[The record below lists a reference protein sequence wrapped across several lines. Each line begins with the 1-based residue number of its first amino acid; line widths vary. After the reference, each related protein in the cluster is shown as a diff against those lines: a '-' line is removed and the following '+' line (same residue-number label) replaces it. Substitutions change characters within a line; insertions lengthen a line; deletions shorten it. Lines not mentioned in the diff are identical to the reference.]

1 MARHEINRFTEME
14 VFITVIETGGF
25 SAAARQV
32 RLTPS
37 AISKLIARLE
47 ARLGTRLFNRST
59 RQFQLTPEGCTFYE
73 AAKRI
78 LADLSEAEH
87 RASQGER
94 PAGRVRISTSASYFH
109 HVLAPIVPQF
119 MALYPAVTLDISL
132 TDALVDLLAE
142 RTDIAIRTGPLKTS
156 SLIARK
162 LGETARTIVAAPS
175 YLEQYGQ
182 PRHVADLKSHNLL
195 GFSYVRSEPGWT
207 LSEDSHSVVV
217 PVAGRVQISDGEGV
231 RRLAVAG
238 AGLAM
243 LADFTVRDD
252 VAAGR
257 LSQVLS
263 HCNTG
268 DTEVFYAVYIGEGG
282 PLPARI
288 RVVLDFLFEHGKV
301 R

>member
-14 VFITVIETGGF
+14 IFVTVIETGGF

-78 LADLSEAEH
+78 LADVSEAEQ

-94 PAGRVRISTSASYFH
+94 PAGRVRISTSASYFN

-182 PRHVADLKSHNLL
+182 PRHVSDLKSHNLL

-207 LSEDSHSVVV
+207 LSEDNHPVVV

-252 VAAGR
+252 VTAGR
-257 LSQVLS
+257 LAPVLS
-263 HCNTG
+263 HCNMG

-288 RVVLDFLFEHGKV
+288 RVVLDFLSEHGRV

>member
-14 VFITVIETGGF
+14 VFVTVIETGGF

-37 AISKLIARLE
+37 AVSKLIARLE
-47 ARLGTRLFNRST
+47 ARLETRLFNRST

-78 LADLSEAEH
+78 LADLSEAEQ

-94 PAGRVRISTSASYFH
+94 PAGPVRISASASYFH

-207 LSEDSHSVVV
+207 LSEDNHCVVV

-257 LSQVLS
+257 LAPVLS
-263 HCNTG
+263 HCNTR

-288 RVVLDFLFEHGKV
+288 RVVLDFLSEHGKV

>member
-14 VFITVIETGGF
+14 VFVTVIEKGGF

-78 LADLSEAEH
+78 LADLNEAEQ

-175 YLEQYGQ
+175 YLEQYGR
-182 PRHVADLKSHNLL
+182 PRHVVDLKSHNLL

-207 LSEDSHSVVV
+207 LSEDHHSVVV
-217 PVAGRVQISDGEGV
+217 PVAGHVQISDGEGV

-252 VAAGR
+252 VTAGR
-257 LSQVLS
+257 LAPVLS

-268 DTEVFYAVYIGEGG
+268 DTEVFYAVYIGEEG

-288 RVVLDFLFEHGKV
+288 RVVLDFLFEHGRV

>member
-14 VFITVIETGGF
+14 IFVTVIETGGF

-47 ARLGTRLFNRST
+47 ARLETRLFNRST

-78 LADLSEAEH
+78 LADLSEAEQ

-94 PAGRVRISTSASYFH
+94 PAGRVRISTSASYFN

-207 LSEDSHSVVV
+207 LSEDNHSVVV

-257 LSQVLS
+257 LSPVLS

-288 RVVLDFLFEHGKV
+288 RVVLDFLSEHGKV

>member
-14 VFITVIETGGF
+14 VFVTVIETGGF

-78 LADLSEAEH
+78 LADLSEAEQ

-94 PAGRVRISTSASYFH
+94 PAGRVRISTSASYHH

-162 LGETARTIVAAPS
+162 LGETARTIVGAPS
-175 YLEQYGQ
+175 YLDQYGQ
-182 PRHVADLKSHNLL
+182 PRYVADLKSHNLL

-207 LSEDSHSVVV
+207 LSEDNHPVVV
-217 PVAGRVQISDGEGV
+217 PVAGHVQISDGEGV
-231 RRLAVAG
+231 RRLAVTG

-257 LSQVLS
+257 LAPVLS

-288 RVVLDFLFEHGKV
+288 RVVLDFLSEHGKV

>member
-14 VFITVIETGGF
+14 VFVTVIETGGF

-78 LADLSEAEH
+78 LADVGEAEQ

-94 PAGRVRISTSASYFH
+94 PAGRVRISTSASYFN

-162 LGETARTIVAAPS
+162 LGETVRTIVAAPS

-195 GFSYVRSEPGWT
+195 GFSYVRSELGWT
-207 LSEDSHSVVV
+207 LSEDNHSVVV

-252 VAAGR
+252 VTAGR
-257 LSQVLS
+257 LAPVLS

-288 RVVLDFLFEHGKV
+288 RVVLDFLSEHGKV

>member
-14 VFITVIETGGF
+14 VFVTVIETGGF

-78 LADLSEAEH
+78 LADLSEAEQ

-175 YLEQYGQ
+175 YFEQYGQ

-207 LSEDSHSVVV
+207 LSEDNHSVVV

-252 VAAGR
+252 VTAGR
-257 LSQVLS
+257 LAPVLS

-282 PLPARI
+282 PLPERI
-288 RVVLDFLFEHGKV
+288 RVVLDFLSEHGKV

>member
-14 VFITVIETGGF
+14 VFVTVIETGGF

-78 LADLSEAEH
+78 LADLSEAEQ

-94 PAGRVRISTSASYFH
+94 PAGRVRISTSASYHH

-207 LSEDSHSVVV
+207 LSEDHHSVVV

-257 LSQVLS
+257 LAPVLS

-282 PLPARI
+282 PLPERI
-288 RVVLDFLFEHGKV
+288 RVVLDFLSEHGKV

>member
-14 VFITVIETGGF
+14 IFVTVIETGGF

-37 AISKLIARLE
+37 AVSKLIARLE

-73 AAKRI
+73 AGKRI
-78 LADLSEAEH
+78 LADLSEAEQ

-109 HVLAPIVPQF
+109 HVLAPILPQF

-182 PRHVADLKSHNLL
+182 PRHVADLRSHNLL
-195 GFSYVRSEPGWT
+195 GFSYVRSDQGWT
-207 LSEDSHSVVV
+207 LSEDNHSVVV

-252 VAAGR
+252 VTAGR
-257 LSQVLS
+257 LAPVLS
-263 HCNTG
+263 HCNSG
-268 DTEVFYAVYIGEGG
+268 ETEAFYAVYIGEGG

-288 RVVLDFLFEHGKV
+288 RVVLDFLSEHGKV

>member
-1 MARHEINRFTEME
+1 
-14 VFITVIETGGF
+14 
-25 SAAARQV
+25 
-32 RLTPS
+32 
-37 AISKLIARLE
+37 
-47 ARLGTRLFNRST
+47 
-59 RQFQLTPEGCTFYE
+59 
-73 AAKRI
+73 
-78 LADLSEAEH
+78 
-87 RASQGER
+87 
-94 PAGRVRISTSASYFH
+94 
-109 HVLAPIVPQF
+109 

-182 PRHVADLKSHNLL
+182 PRHVADLKSYNLL

-207 LSEDSHSVVV
+207 LSEDNHSVVV

-252 VAAGR
+252 VTAGR
-257 LSQVLS
+257 LAPVLS

-288 RVVLDFLFEHGKV
+288 RVVLDFLSEHGRV

>member
-14 VFITVIETGGF
+14 IFVTVIETGGF
-25 SAAARQV
+25 SAAARQA

-47 ARLGTRLFNRST
+47 ARLETRLFNRST

-78 LADLSEAEH
+78 LADLSEAEQ

-119 MALYPAVTLDISL
+119 MAFYPAVTLDISL

-142 RTDIAIRTGPLKTS
+142 RTDVAIRTGPLKTS

-162 LGETARTIVAAPS
+162 LGETVRTIVAAPS
-175 YLEQYGQ
+175 YLEQYGR
-182 PRHVADLKSHNLL
+182 PHHVADLKSHNLL

-207 LSEDSHSVVV
+207 LSEDSHSIVV

-252 VAAGR
+252 VTAGR
-257 LSQVLS
+257 LVPVLS

-288 RVVLDFLFEHGKV
+288 RVVLDFLSEHGRV

>member
-1 MARHEINRFTEME
+1 MARHEINRFMEME
-14 VFITVIETGGF
+14 VFVAVIETGGF

-32 RLTPS
+32 RLSPS
-37 AISKLIARLE
+37 AVSKLIARLE

-78 LADLSEAEH
+78 LADLSEAEQ
-87 RASQGER
+87 RAGVGEK
-94 PAGRVRISTSASYFH
+94 PAGRVRISTSASYFN

-132 TDALVDLLAE
+132 TDTLVDLLAE

-162 LGETARTIVAAPS
+162 LGETSRTIVAAAS
-175 YLEQYGQ
+175 YLEKHGE
-182 PRHVADLKSHNLL
+182 PRHVPDLNSHNLL
-195 GFSYVRSEPGWT
+195 GFSYVRSQSGWT
-207 LSEDSHSVVV
+207 LRADNETVVV
-217 PVAGRVQISDGEGV
+217 PVTGGIQISDGEGV
-231 RRLAVAG
+231 RRLAVTG
-238 AGLAM
+238 TGLAM
-243 LADFTVRDD
+243 LAEFTVRDD
-252 VAAGR
+252 IAAGR
-257 LSQVLS
+257 LVPVLS

-268 DTEVFYAVYIGEGG
+268 DTEVFYAVYVGEGG
-282 PLPARI
+282 PLPSRV
-288 RVVLDFLFEHGKV
+288 RVVLDFLSEHGRV

>member
-14 VFITVIETGGF
+14 VFVTVIETGGF

-37 AISKLIARLE
+37 AVSKLIARLE
-47 ARLGTRLFNRST
+47 ARLETRLFNRST

-78 LADLSEAEH
+78 LADLNEAEQ

-132 TDALVDLLAE
+132 TDTLVDLLAE

-182 PRHVADLKSHNLL
+182 PRHVAELKSHNLL

-207 LSEDSHSVVV
+207 LSEDNHSVVV
-217 PVAGRVQISDGEGV
+217 PVAGRFQISDGEGV

-257 LSQVLS
+257 LSPVLS

-288 RVVLDFLFEHGKV
+288 RVVLDFLSEHGRV

>member
-14 VFITVIETGGF
+14 VFVTVIETGGF

-78 LADLSEAEH
+78 LADLSEAEQ

-94 PAGRVRISTSASYFH
+94 AAGRVRISTSASYFH

-119 MALYPAVTLDISL
+119 MALYPAVTLDISI

-252 VAAGR
+252 VTAGR
-257 LSQVLS
+257 LAPVLS

-268 DTEVFYAVYIGEGG
+268 DREVFYAVYIGEGG

-288 RVVLDFLFEHGKV
+288 RVVLDFLSEHGKV

>member
-14 VFITVIETGGF
+14 VFVTVIETGGF

-47 ARLGTRLFNRST
+47 ARLETRLFNRST

-78 LADLSEAEH
+78 LADLSEAEQ

-119 MALYPAVTLDISL
+119 MAFYPAVTLDISL

-142 RTDIAIRTGPLKTS
+142 RTDVAIRTGPLKTS

-162 LGETARTIVAAPS
+162 LGETVRTIVAAPS
-175 YLEQYGQ
+175 YLEQYGR
-182 PRHVADLKSHNLL
+182 PHHVADLKSHNLL

-207 LSEDSHSVVV
+207 LSEDSHSIVV

-252 VAAGR
+252 VTAGR
-257 LSQVLS
+257 LVPVLS

-288 RVVLDFLFEHGKV
+288 RVVLDFLSEHGRV

>member
-14 VFITVIETGGF
+14 VFVTVIETGGF
-25 SAAARQV
+25 SAAGRHV

-78 LADLSEAEH
+78 LADLSEAEQ

-109 HVLAPIVPQF
+109 HVLAHIVPQF

-207 LSEDSHSVVV
+207 LSEDNHPVVV

-252 VAAGR
+252 VTAGR
-257 LSQVLS
+257 LAPVLS

-288 RVVLDFLFEHGKV
+288 RVVLDFLSEHGRV

>member
-14 VFITVIETGGF
+14 VFVTIIETGGF

-78 LADLSEAEH
+78 LADLSEAEQ

-109 HVLAPIVPQF
+109 HVLAPVVPQF

-182 PRHVADLKSHNLL
+182 PRHVADLKSQNLL

-207 LSEDSHSVVV
+207 LSEDNHPVVV
-217 PVAGRVQISDGEGV
+217 PVAGHVQISDGEGV

-252 VAAGR
+252 VTAGR
-257 LSQVLS
+257 LAPVLS

-282 PLPARI
+282 PLPERI
-288 RVVLDFLFEHGKV
+288 RVVLDFLSEHGKV

>member
-14 VFITVIETGGF
+14 VFVTIIETGGF

-78 LADLSEAEH
+78 LADLSEAEQ

-94 PAGRVRISTSASYFH
+94 AAGRVRISTSASYFN

-162 LGETARTIVAAPS
+162 LGETARTIVGAPS
-175 YLEQYGQ
+175 YLDQYGQ

-207 LSEDSHSVVV
+207 LSEDNHSAVV

-257 LSQVLS
+257 LSPVLS

-288 RVVLDFLFEHGKV
+288 RVVLDFLSEHGRV

>member
-14 VFITVIETGGF
+14 VFVTIIETGGF

-78 LADLSEAEH
+78 LADLSEAEQ

-109 HVLAPIVPQF
+109 HVLAPVVPQF

-207 LSEDSHSVVV
+207 LSEDNHPVVV
-217 PVAGRVQISDGEGV
+217 PVAGHVQISDGEGV

-252 VAAGR
+252 VTAGR
-257 LSQVLS
+257 LAPVLS

-282 PLPARI
+282 PLPERI
-288 RVVLDFLFEHGKV
+288 RVVLDFLSEHGKV

>member
-14 VFITVIETGGF
+14 VFVTVIETGGF
-25 SAAARQV
+25 SAAAKQV

-78 LADLSEAEH
+78 LADLSEAEQ

-109 HVLAPIVPQF
+109 HVLAPAVPQF

-182 PRHVADLKSHNLL
+182 PRHVADLKSYNLL

-207 LSEDSHSVVV
+207 LSEDNHSVVV

-252 VAAGR
+252 VTAGR
-257 LSQVLS
+257 LAPVLS

-288 RVVLDFLFEHGKV
+288 RVVLDFLSEHGKV
-301 R
+301 Q

>member
-14 VFITVIETGGF
+14 VFVTVIETGGF

-78 LADLSEAEH
+78 LADVSEAEQ

-94 PAGRVRISTSASYFH
+94 PAGRVRISTSASYFN

-182 PRHVADLKSHNLL
+182 PRHVSDLKSHNLL

-207 LSEDSHSVVV
+207 LSEDNHPVVV

-252 VAAGR
+252 VTAGR
-257 LSQVLS
+257 LAPVLS
-263 HCNTG
+263 HCNMG

-288 RVVLDFLFEHGKV
+288 RVVLDFLSEHGRV

>member
-14 VFITVIETGGF
+14 VFVTVIETGGF

-78 LADLSEAEH
+78 LADLSEAEQ

-94 PAGRVRISTSASYFH
+94 PAGRVRISTSASYLN

-119 MALYPAVTLDISL
+119 MVLYPAVTLDISL

-207 LSEDSHSVVV
+207 LSEDNHSVVV

-252 VAAGR
+252 VTAGR
-257 LSQVLS
+257 LAPVLS

-288 RVVLDFLFEHGKV
+288 RVVLDFLSEHGKV

>member
-14 VFITVIETGGF
+14 IFVTVIETGGF
-25 SAAARQV
+25 SAAARQA

-47 ARLGTRLFNRST
+47 ARLETRLFNRST

-78 LADLSEAEH
+78 LADLSEAEQ

-119 MALYPAVTLDISL
+119 MVLYPAVTLDISL

-207 LSEDSHSVVV
+207 LSEDNHSVVV
-217 PVAGRVQISDGEGV
+217 TVAGRVQISDGEGV

-252 VAAGR
+252 VTAGR
-257 LSQVLS
+257 LAPVLS

-288 RVVLDFLFEHGKV
+288 RVVLDFLSEHGRV

>member
-14 VFITVIETGGF
+14 VFVTVIETGGF

-47 ARLGTRLFNRST
+47 VRLGTRLFNRST

-78 LADLSEAEH
+78 LADLSEAEQ

-182 PRHVADLKSHNLL
+182 PRHVADLRSHNLV
-195 GFSYVRSEPGWT
+195 GFSYVRSDPGWT
-207 LSEDSHSVVV
+207 LSEDNHSVVV
-217 PVAGRVQISDGEGV
+217 PLAGRVQISDGEGV

-252 VAAGR
+252 VTAGR
-257 LSQVLS
+257 LAPVLS

-288 RVVLDFLFEHGKV
+288 RVVLDFLSEHGKV

>member
-14 VFITVIETGGF
+14 IFVTVIETGGF

-47 ARLGTRLFNRST
+47 ARLETRLFNRST

-78 LADLSEAEH
+78 LADLSEAEQ

-182 PRHVADLKSHNLL
+182 PRHVADLRSHNLV
-195 GFSYVRSEPGWT
+195 GFSYVRSDPGWT
-207 LSEDSHSVVV
+207 LSEDNHSVVV
-217 PVAGRVQISDGEGV
+217 PLAGRVQISDGEGV

-252 VAAGR
+252 VTAGR
-257 LSQVLS
+257 LAPVLS
-263 HCNTG
+263 HCITG

-288 RVVLDFLFEHGKV
+288 RVVLDFLSEHGKV

>member
-14 VFITVIETGGF
+14 IFVTVIETGGF

-78 LADLSEAEH
+78 LADLSEAEQ

-94 PAGRVRISTSASYFH
+94 PAGRVRISTSASYFN

-207 LSEDSHSVVV
+207 LSEDNHSVVV

-257 LSQVLS
+257 LSPVLS

-288 RVVLDFLFEHGKV
+288 RVVLDFLSEHGKV

>member
-1 MARHEINRFTEME
+1 MARQEINRFTEME
-14 VFITVIETGGF
+14 IFVTVIETGGF

-47 ARLGTRLFNRST
+47 ARLETRLFNRST

-78 LADLSEAEH
+78 LADLSEAEQ

-162 LGETARTIVAAPS
+162 LGETVRTIVAAPS
-175 YLEQYGQ
+175 YLDQYGQ
-182 PRHVADLKSHNLL
+182 PRYVADLKSHNLL
-195 GFSYVRSEPGWT
+195 GFSYVRSKPGWT
-207 LSEDSHSVVV
+207 LSEDNHCVVV

-252 VAAGR
+252 VTAGR
-257 LSQVLS
+257 LSPVLS

-288 RVVLDFLFEHGKV
+288 RVVLDFLSEHGRV

>member
-14 VFITVIETGGF
+14 VFVAVIEAGGF

-37 AISKLIARLE
+37 AVSKLIARLE
-47 ARLGTRLFNRST
+47 ARLRTRLFNRST

-78 LADLSEAEH
+78 VADVAEAEQ
-87 RASQGER
+87 RASQGEQ
-94 PAGRVRISTSASYFH
+94 PAGRVRISTSASYFN
-109 HVLAPIVPQF
+109 HVLAPVLPQF
-119 MALYPAVTLDISL
+119 MELYPAVTLDISL
-132 TDALVDLLAE
+132 TDMLVDLLAE

-162 LGETARTIVAAPS
+162 LGETALTIVAAPS
-175 YLEQYGQ
+175 YLEKYGK
-182 PRHVADLKSHNLL
+182 PLEVADLQNHNLL
-195 GFSYVRSEPGWT
+195 GFSYVRSEPGWR
-207 LSEDSHSVVV
+207 LHENDEAVVI
-217 PVAGRVQISDGEGV
+217 PVTGSLQISDGEGV
-231 RRLAVAG
+231 RRLAVTG

-243 LADFTVRDD
+243 LADFTTRDD
-252 VAAGR
+252 VLAGR
-257 LSQVLS
+257 LVPLLS

-268 DTEVFYAVYIGEGG
+268 DKEVFYGVYVGEGG
-282 PLPARI
+282 PLPSRI
-288 RVVLDFLFEHGKV
+288 KAVLDFLSEHGRV